1 MKKTL
6 FIPLILVLLAA
17 FLCSCGSQ
25 PSIQKQLQNAEV
37 RDYVTFGSYEQDN
50 KTSNGAEPVEWRVLE
65 IKDGKALLVSK
76 YALDAKPYHTSFTDI
91 TWEDCSLRKWL
102 NNDFINTAFTE
113 EEKAMIPTVTV
124 SADKGE
130 DWDTD
135 PGNETQDKVFLLS
148 VEEVKQYF
156 LINMLDRQCKPTEYA
171 LAKDVYVNSDWDNT
185 CHWWLRTPS
194 CNFQNAAAVVFSS
207 GEIFDGGCHVYYDD
221 FPVRPALWIELSA

>member
-6 FIPLILVLLAA
+6 FITLVLVLLVA

-65 IKDGKALLVSK
+65 IKDGRALLISK
-76 YALDAKPYHTSFTDI
+76 YALDFKPYHTSFTDI

-124 SADKGE
+124 SADTE
-130 DWDTD
+130 ADWATD
-135 PGNETQDKVFLLS
+135 PGNDTQDKVFLLS
-148 VEEVKQYF
+148 VKEAKQYF
-156 LINMLDRQCKPTEYA
+156 SINQVDRQCEPTEYA
-171 LAKDVYVNSDWDNT
+171 EAMGAYSGNDIWTNT
-185 CHWWLRTPS
+185 CNWYLRSTGA
-194 CNFQNAAAVVFSS
+194 NFQFNATEVFSS
-207 GEIFDGGCHVYYDD
+207 GEIFDASQVHLYLAI
-221 FPVRPALWIELSA
+221 RPALWVDLNA